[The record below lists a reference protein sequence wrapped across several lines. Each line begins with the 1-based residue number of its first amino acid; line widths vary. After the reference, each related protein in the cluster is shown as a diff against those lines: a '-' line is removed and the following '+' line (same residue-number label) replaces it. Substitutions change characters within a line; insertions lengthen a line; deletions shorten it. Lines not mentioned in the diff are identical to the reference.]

1 MQPAAKS
8 ASATA
13 EVLTSVTA
21 ELLGDNDF
29 WKTFARHA
37 GPFAFVCPNGSAHI
51 LKWAP
56 PPTKATPNGVIGFYE
71 HIASFPPEHTLA
83 HTGSSRVHVCRV
95 TPCSVM
101 HGCSKYGYLPP
112 PVAHGRVVQLHSA
125 VSSLQ
130 WTELA
135 EQLASPSAERC
146 MEPAGMGLASA
157 TSERCMDPA
166 GEVLALPDTPPLL
179 ASLPPPPLPPPATMP
194 SLLSESP
201 IVALIVARAAEVR
214 KLRQDSGLFD
224 FVAFAAMTKRRV
236 LLRLSG
242 GVCDLVMNFAPQ
254 IVDETWHV
262 APHAAQIAAT
272 RWQHNK
278 CVMGALSDTKHFMAC
293 FRTTPMNSAGTGIA
307 AECLRQGWAAVET
320 VADGDCGIDALCLLS
335 HSNRSLVARI
345 ILRSQLAAFMET
357 IAADPTWHDVW
368 RVLETE
374 LLPPEV
380 IGRTLASVSA
390 ESNVA
395 DVVSASAA
403 AVSSPASAAGA
414 IALACPEPSV
424 EGRMDEGRGPAHEQ
438 TAISTEVHV
447 DRQRL
452 ESAVR
457 WGVGLA
463 KASSSLLNRM
473 VGGLSSGEAQQ
484 LVAKHDLFA
493 SAAAEDPPSPPSKS
507 ARTFT
512 KMVVDSRRAHSSRPL
527 HSRLDAATLFTQF
540 ARKEG
545 FKLDERIPHGKMA
558 EFVRMT
564 TDSSLSRKEVN
575 KIKCAMRRA
584 VKLLLSG
591 RSSAPPVGAMGQC
604 SGQRFQRFYNRKRR
618 SGHQGAPRK
627 APMLRT
633 ELWDWFCSI
642 KRSVC
647 GRISPKMVLTQARLM
662 SETYALACLQ
672 RGEPSNLPIIDK
684 SWLHTWKHEFSVSF
698 RLPNRKWSV
707 PRAILKER
715 LRNTWMNVIRA
726 RTLALATVGH
736 DLPLWNFDQSP
747 FHMNEAGSKARR
759 SLSVRGV
766 AKLVIKEG
774 HSASRERWSANTM
787 TTSEVSQFHAG
798 IPPLE
803 VMFRVESSGVHLL
816 PRLRSCIPNWA
827 PWLSVAISQS
837 GSYNEE
843 HILRYL
849 NLVLPRVTPETPWR
863 ILVVD
868 AFKAQTTEAVRAFAW
883 SRKFVL
889 VVHGGGATSICQPND
904 TDLHQDMKRVYMEL
918 EMSDAVLHQ
927 RLRPGCC
934 PVPRKEDCLAWMGA
948 IWGERRLH
956 EKAALGFKNVGLSN
970 ALDGTEDGMICR
982 EARVYWD
989 ELGMSEAKQ
998 EAIATVREEVLAGR
1012 LQWSRRDV
1020 EQVVLPH
1027 PERGRVL
1034 DFLPDD
1040 EGSASWVSSDCDDAD
1055 FGSDDDDDNS
1065 DGGAN
1070 VKASATAVSSEKDVA
1085 PATAVTDS
1093 LVSLTPAES
1102 SVVSEHLSRI
1112 STLSGVLEQLSS
1124 TNYEALKVHVQAA
1137 LHSEERRARG
1147 RLQTN
1152 AAVASAMILERQ
1164 REIADVAREQLR
1176 LVGARDEKAKTALTI
1191 KALVAEQGRLEQARA
1206 VLLKASTAVECM
1218 NAVRSFDVTDLGNG
1232 HVAGGTAE
1240 HARNR
1245 MNVLDR
1251 LRMRFPPLTAEQQN
1265 DWGWFK
1271 KRWDHARINRM
1282 DAKVRDSWGHNFK
1295 EMALRLLRQLRDG
1308 DTNALS
1314 RWMDNECNEYLA
1326 GPSLRV

>member
-1 MQPAAKS
+1 MS
-8 ASATA
+8 ASPTA
-13 EVLTSVTA
+13 DDVTSVTA
-21 ELLGDNDF
+21 ELLGDAVF
-29 WKTFARHA
+29 WKTFVRHD

-56 PPTKATPNGVIGFYE
+56 LPTKATPNGVIGFYE
-71 HIASFPPEHTLA
+71 HIASFPAQHTLA

-101 HGCSKYGYLPP
+101 HGCSKYGQLPP
-112 PVAHGRVVQLHSA
+112 PVAHGRVVQLHSG

-278 CVMGALSDTKHFMAC
+278 WVMGALSDTKHFMAY

-320 VADGDCGIDALCLLS
+320 VADGDCGIDALCLLN
-335 HSNRSLVARI
+335 HSNRSFVARI

-380 IGRTLASVSA
+380 IGGTLASASA

-403 AVSSPASAAGA
+403 AVSSPSSAAAA

-424 EGRMDEGRGPAHEQ
+424 EGHMDEGRGPAHQ
-438 TAISTEVHV
+438 PTAISTEVHV

-452 ESAVR
+452 ECAVR
-457 WGVGLA
+457 WGVGLG
-463 KASSSLLNRM
+463 KASGGLLNRM
-473 VGGLSSGEAQQ
+473 IGGLSSDQALQ
-484 LVAKHDLFA
+484 LVAKHDLCA

-512 KMVVDSRRAHSSRPL
+512 KMVVDSRRAHTSRPL

-545 FKLDERIPHGKMA
+545 FRLDERIPYGKMT
-558 EFVRMT
+558 EFLRQT
-564 TDSSLSRKEVN
+564 CDSSLSPKELN
-575 KIKCAMRRA
+575 KSRCAMIRA

-591 RSSAPPVGAMGQC
+591 KAPVPPRGAIGQSRC
-604 SGQRFQRFYNRKRR
+604 QGFQRFYNRKRR
-618 SGHQGAPRK
+618 QGHQGAPVK

-642 KRSVC
+642 KRSVV

-662 SETYALACLQ
+662 SENYALACLQ
-672 RGEPSNLPIIDK
+672 RGEPSNLPVIDK

-707 PRAILKER
+707 PRAVLKER
-715 LRNTWMNVIRA
+715 LRNTWMNVIRV
-726 RTLALATVGH
+726 RTLALATVGY
-736 DLPLWNFDQSP
+736 DLALWNFDQSP
-747 FHMNEAGSKARR
+747 FHMNEAGSKAKR
-759 SLSVRGV
+759 SLCMRGV
-766 AKLVIKEG
+766 GKLVIREG

-798 IPPLE
+798 VPPLE
-803 VMFRVESSGVHLL
+803 IMFRVESSGVHLL

-849 NLVLPRVTPETPWR
+849 NLVLPQVTPETPWR

-868 AFKAQTTEAVRAFAW
+868 AFKAQMTEAVKAFAW

-889 VVHGGGATSICQPND
+889 AVHGGGATGICQPND
-904 TDLHQDMKRVYMEL
+904 TDLHQDMKRQYMEL
-918 EMSDAVLHQ
+918 EMNDAVLHQ

-934 PVPRKEDCLAWMGA
+934 PVPRKEDCLTWMGA

-956 EKAALGFKNVGLSN
+956 EQAALGFKKVGLSN

-982 EARVYWD
+982 EARDYWD

-998 EAIATVREEVLAGR
+998 EAIAAVREEVLASR
-1012 LQWSRRDV
+1012 LEWSRRAVD
-1020 EQVVLPH
+1020 QVVLPH

-1055 FGSDDDDDNS
+1055 FGSDGDDDNN

-1070 VKASATAVSSEKDVA
+1070 VKASATAESSEKDVA
-1085 PATAVTDS
+1085 TASAVTDS

-1124 TNYEALKVHVQAA
+1124 TNFEALKVHVQAA

-1152 AAVASAMILERQ
+1152 PAVASAIILERE
-1164 REIADVAREQLR
+1164 REMADVAREHLR
-1176 LVGARDEKAKTALTI
+1176 LIGARDENAKTALTI

-1240 HARNR
+1240 HVRNR

-1265 DWGWFK
+1265 DWSWFK

-1314 RWMDNECNEYLA
+1314 RWMDNECHEYLA